1 MTRHQNNL
9 IFFGLLN
16 ANGFLPCYM
25 LLKALSPTPLY
36 YAPILY
42 TTGKRKMVKS
52 FFDIIFGIFARG
64 LLRKNHSTLQR
75 GIFCEY
81 LRRDI

>member
-25 LLKALSPTPLY
+25 PLKALSPTPLY

-52 FFDIIFGIFARG
+52 FFDIIFGIFAWFIEKKPQYPTKG
-64 LLRKNHSTLQR
+64 HFL
-75 GIFCEY
+75 
-81 LRRDI
+81 